1 MQRLDLGYTVLDA
14 MNPPGSCRTAAPP
27 SLSQRAVMWM
37 KWTGCCGKGANP
49 FCCYVLLDEYDAAS
63 SEKQL
68 QMRNIW
74 EAVAEETSVK
84 RSTITAEQRAM
95 AGKRSAL
102 RRCRNTS
109 ATSRRS

>member
-1 MQRLDLGYTVLDA
+1 MDEVDRLLWE
-14 MNPPGSCRTAAPP
+14 SE
-27 SLSQRAVMWM
+27 SLQ
-37 KWTGCCGKGANP
+37 G
-49 FCCYVLLDEYDAAS
+49 YVLLDEYDAAS

-74 EAVAEETSVK
+74 EAVAEETSEAG
-84 RSTITAEQRAM
+84 STITAEQQLWREKAF
-95 AGKRSAL
+95 SL